1 MLDNTPNQP
10 IKFRAKNWLEV
21 NDELQGTYNK
31 DNQSRFKTLILS
43 SILCD
48 YGDTYTIVKGTVT
61 VAQATAVALNNA
73 NKKVLLKNRA
83 TLTSCISRINNTQV
97 DDTLYVDVVLPMYNL
112 REYGDNYSKT
122 SGTLWQYCRDEP
134 AVNDDG
140 EIIDFT
146 ADNAIPVKI
155 KERNNS

>member
-1 MLDNTPNQP
+1 
-10 IKFRAKNWLEV
+10 
-21 NDELQGTYNK
+21 
-31 DNQSRFKTLILS
+31 
-43 SILCD
+43 
-48 YGDTYTIVKGTVT
+48 
-61 VAQATAVALNNA
+61 
-73 NKKVLLKNRA
+73 
-83 TLTSCISRINNTQV
+83 
-97 DDTLYVDVVLPMYNL
+97 MYNL